1 MFSEFLNSY
10 SKTLIMGIL
19 NVTPDSF
26 YDGTDNIDSSY
37 LKNKFKEL
45 ILSDIIDIGAES
57 SRPGSDKIGI
67 HDEISRLKKI
77 LPLIKENN
85 HLYSIDTYKAKIA
98 EFALDN
104 GFNIVND
111 ITGGKCANLLEIVSD
126 KNAPI
131 ILMHMQGNPKTMQHN
146 PRYNNIIEDILDFF
160 DKRINKCVKYGI
172 RLEDIIIDPGIGF
185 GKTISDNDLLI
196 RKLDKFKKF
205 NLPLLVGI
213 SRKSFLS
220 INDNKPKDRLNSSLS
235 IGSIAIN
242 NGADILRVH
251 DVKKSI
257 NVFSLVDRIL
267 NKA

>member
-1 MFSEFLNSY
+1 
-10 SKTLIMGIL
+10 
-19 NVTPDSF
+19 
-26 YDGTDNIDSSY
+26 
-37 LKNKFKEL
+37 
-45 ILSDIIDIGAES
+45 
-57 SRPGSDKIGI
+57 
-67 HDEISRLKKI
+67 
-77 LPLIKENN
+77 
-85 HLYSIDTYKAKIA
+85 
-98 EFALDN
+98 
-104 GFNIVND
+104 
-111 ITGGKCANLLEIVSD
+111 
-126 KNAPI
+126 
-131 ILMHMQGNPKTMQHN
+131 MQGNPKTMQHN